1 MRKDSLWL
9 PDVSREDNLAK
20 NVPRTFAQQLVLK
33 KTKLRALS
41 PQANYTD
48 QATAACRRS

>member
-1 MRKDSLWL
+1 MNEFGI
-9 PDVSREDNLAK
+9 VE
-20 NVPRTFAQQLVLK
+20 NVKIGYECLFHVVCG
-33 KTKLRALS
+33 LS